1 MIHIIPLML
10 YFLAGAAW
18 GVRETCW
25 QDSEK
30 WVDILPDNLD
40 GGINPFT
47 WEWWDAS
54 VSWKNKY
61 REGNPALGRAFPGSK
76 WLGVVITDAYHLFQ
90 GIHTLLIC
98 LALMVGS
105 YLGHPPHVAANWQWV
120 IYFVLITTVYK
131 AGFTF
136 TLTYTI
142 PMFRS
147 ILHPLVRTSARIYWW
162 LDSLKD
168 YGMLA
173 FPAALGAL
181 ALLGIFLPMWLL
193 DTYTPIH
200 NAWALLIPLTT
211 FVAVTRWLVFARKLD
226 AKFRRDL
233 EY

>member
-1 MIHIIPLML
+1 MIHIIPLIL

-25 QDSEK
+25 QDSDE
-30 WVDILPDNLD
+30 WVEVLPDNLD

-61 REGNPALGRAFPGSK
+61 REGNPALGRAFFGSK
-76 WLGVVITDAYHLFQ
+76 WLGVIITDAYHLFQ
-90 GIHTLLIC
+90 SIHTMLIC
-98 LALMVGS
+98 LAIMVGS

-120 IYFVLITTVYK
+120 IYFVLITTAYK
-131 AGFTF
+131 TGFTI
-136 TLTYTI
+136 TLRYTI
-142 PMFRS
+142 PMFRH
-147 ILHPLVRTSARIYWW
+147 ILHPIVRASARIYWK
-162 LDSLKD
+162 LDELKD

-173 FPAALGAL
+173 FPGAL
-181 ALLGIFLPMWLL
+181 FIIVLLTIFLPMDLL
-193 DTYTPIH
+193 ATYTSIH
-200 NAWALLIPLTT
+200 HAWAFLIPL
-211 FVAVTRWLVFARKLD
+211 AVFSLITWWLTKARKLD